1 MFRTKATP
9 AAVGLVVAALVLTAC
24 GRTTETAPGGGGSAA
39 STIASGPATGTITVW
54 AQADEG
60 AALPAFAKEFE
71 AANPG
76 VKVKVTALPWD
87 AAHNKYQTA
96 IAGGSTPDV
105 AQMGTTWMGDFAD
118 SFVPTP
124 TSIDTSGFFPGAV
137 KSTQVGGTTFGVP
150 WYVDTRVI
158 YYRKD
163 LAAKAGYATFP
174 TTWVDFKAMAKA
186 MQTKSGAKWGITLP
200 VGGADSFQSMLF
212 FPWSAG
218 AQLTDQDQKKWT
230 LDSPAWVEA
239 MTYYQSFFK
248 DGIATPNPDA
258 GAGAAE
264 SAFVNGSVPM
274 WIAGPSGIGSI
285 TKAGGAGFADKFGVA
300 MVPKQKSATS
310 FIGGSDLVVFKNSKN
325 QDAAWKFIQ
334 FMSKPETQVKWQ
346 KAVGDLPA
354 VQSAW
359 LDPALASDPKLS
371 VFGAQLKDTNSPPS
385 VSTWT
390 QVSSAADTAL
400 EQIVRAGVAP
410 GEAMKGLQGKA
421 DSIGTGKPRG

>member
-1 MFRTKATP
+1 MKATP
-9 AAVGLVVAALVLTAC
+9 VAVGLVVAALVLSAC
-24 GRTTETAPGGGGSAA
+24 GRKSETDPGGGGAA
-39 STIASGPATGTITVW
+39 AVGTIAPGPATGTITVW
-54 AQADEG
+54 AQAEQG

-118 SFVPTP
+118 AFAPTP
-124 TSIDTSGFFPGAV
+124 TAIDTSGFFPGAV
-137 KSTQVGGTTFGVP
+137 KSTKVGGTTYGIP

-163 LAAKAGYATFP
+163 LAAKAGYTTFP

-200 VGGADSFQSMLF
+200 VGGADAFQSMLF

-218 AQLTDQDQKKWT
+218 AQLTDQNQAKWT

-285 TKAGGAGFADKFGVA
+285 TKAGGAGFADKFGVG
-300 MVPKQKSATS
+300 MVPMNKTATS
-310 FIGGSDLVVFKNSKN
+310 FIGGSDLVVFKKSKN

-334 FMSKPETQVKWQ
+334 FLAKAETQVKWQ

-359 LDPALASDPKLS
+359 KDPALASDTKLA

-385 VSTWT
+385 VTTWT

-410 GEAMKGLQGKA
+410 GEAMKTLQGKA
-421 DSIGTGKPRG
+421 ESIGTGKTRG

>member
-1 MFRTKATP
+1 MFHMKAKP
-9 AAVGLVVAALVLTAC
+9 AAAVIFVSAAMVLTAC
-24 GRTTETAPGGGGSAA
+24 GRGGGGSEAPAA
-39 STIASGPATGTITVW
+39 AGTIAAGPAKGTLTVW

-105 AQMGTTWMGDFAD
+105 AHMGTTWMGDFAD
-118 SFVPTP
+118 AFAPTP
-124 TSIDTSGFFPGAV
+124 TSIDTSGFFPGSV
-137 KSTQVGGTTFGVP
+137 KSTMVGGTAYGVP

-163 LAAKAGYATFP
+163 LAAKAGYTTFP
-174 TTWVDFKAMAKA
+174 TNWDDFKAMAKA
-186 MQTKSGAKWGITLP
+186 MQTKAGAKWGISLP

-218 AQLTDQDQKKWT
+218 AALTDKEQTTWT
-230 LDSPAWVEA
+230 LDSPEWVEA
-239 MTYYQSFFK
+239 MKYYKSFFT
-248 DGIATPNPDA
+248 DGIATPNPDT
-258 GAGAAE
+258 GAGSAE

-274 WIAGPSGIGSI
+274 LIAGPSGIGSI
-285 TKAGGAGFADKFGVA
+285 TKAGGPGFADKFGVG
-300 MVPKQKSATS
+300 MVPKKTSATS
-310 FIGGSDLVVFKNSKN
+310 FVGGGDLVVFKKSEN

-334 FMSKPETQVKWQ
+334 FLTKPEVQVRWQ

-359 LDPALASDPKLS
+359 KDPALADDPKLS
-371 VFGAQLKDTNSPPS
+371 VFGEQLKDTNSPPS
-385 VSTWT
+385 LKTWT
-390 QVSSAADTAL
+390 QVSAAADTVL
-400 EQIVRAGVAP
+400 EQIVRAGAAP
-410 GEAMKGLQGKA
+410 EEALKGLQA
-421 DSIGTGKPRG
+421 TANSIGTGTGG